1 MGRWGSHPIARTSTT
16 TARCR
21 RRGRRQYNGPL
32 PPSVGLRITLLL
44 TIALVVDDSPIQCV
58 HHPDQSQHTQHGL
71 HVVGAVRQKP
81 LHLLPTA
88 DLGQRVQRRQGIP
101 QLLQELGGFGGR
113 RGVAPTSI
121 IIIVIVAAAT
131 DDEQAVH
138 NGPRPGGQSRG
149 HPFQVCIEQRRTF
162 LVPVQDGP
170 ELRQIDGGWACPLI
184 ITTCSITGAGGGSI
198 QILARGGGGGWGR
211 GGRQIPDQPEGLVAL
226 GKQIT
231 LRRGQE
237 VPLLL
242 RLGLLRLLRRG
253 GHLAD
258 GCLPFL
264 KKWPKLKQ
272 LASFLIFAS
281 SSLRF
286 LRFFQKAQ

>member
-1 MGRWGSHPIARTSTT
+1 M
-16 TARCR
+16 
-21 RRGRRQYNGPL
+21 
-32 PPSVGLRITLLL
+32 L
-44 TIALVVDDSPIQCV
+44 TIALAVDVSPIQCV
-58 HHPDQSQHTQHGL
+58 HHPDQSQRTQHGL

-81 LHLLPTA
+81 LDLLPTA
-88 DLGQRVQRRQGIP
+88 DLGQRVQCRQGIP

-113 RGVAPTSI
+113 RGIALTSSI

-138 NGPRPGGQSRG
+138 NGPRPGGQSCG

-162 LVPVQDGP
+162 LVSVQDGP
-170 ELRQIDGGWACPLI
+170 ELGQIG
-184 ITTCSITGAGGGSI
+184 I
-198 QILARGGGGGWGR
+198 QILARGGGGGGWGR

-237 VPLLL
+237 VLLLLL

-258 GCLPFL
+258 GCLPC
-264 KKWPKLKQ
+264 
-272 LASFLIFAS
+272 
-281 SSLRF
+281 RF
-286 LRFFQKAQ
+286 